1 MWAVLTGGLIIGLF
15 SSLHCVGMC
24 GPLALSL
31 PVHHL
36 PAAQRFVALLL
47 YQTGRVITY
56 TALGLVFGYA
66 GRHLYIAGLQQ
77 GLSIGLGVF
86 MLVMTVLYYIY
97 HHNIQPSFLNN
108 FYKNIQRLISSLLRS
123 SASAPSFVL
132 LGMANG
138 LLPCGM
144 VYVAIAGALTTGSV
158 LYSMLFMAMFGAGTL
173 PAMMAF
179 GLLGARLTLP
189 VRQTLR
195 RIIPYGITVMALI
208 LILRGLNLGI
218 PFISPV
224 LQHDPGVSAACH
236 P

>member
-31 PVHHL
+31 PVYHL
-36 PAAQRFVALLL
+36 SSSQRFLALLL
-47 YQTGRVITY
+47 YQLGRIVTY
-56 TALGLVFGYA
+56 TVLGLIFGYA

-77 GLSIGLGVF
+77 GFSIGLGIF
-86 MLVMTVLYYIY
+86 MLVMIMLYYIY
-97 HHNIQPSFLNN
+97 HRNIQPSFLNN
-108 FYKNIQRLISSLLRS
+108 FYKNIQRLIGSLLKS
-123 SASAPSFVL
+123 STSTASFAV

-144 VYVAIAGALTTGSV
+144 VYVAVAGALTTGSV
-158 LYSMLFMAMFGAGTL
+158 LHSMLFMAMFGAGTL

-218 PFISPV
+218 PYISPV
-224 LQHDPGVSAACH
+224 LQHDPGTAAACH

>member
-1 MWAVLTGGLIIGLF
+1 MWAVLSGGLIIGLLG
-15 SSLHCVGMC
+15 SLHCVGMC

-31 PVHHL
+31 PVYHL
-36 PAAQRFVALLL
+36 SSSKRIFALLT
-47 YQTGRVITY
+47 YNSGRIITY
-56 TALGLVFGYA
+56 TTLGLVFGYA

-77 GLSIGLGVF
+77 GFSIGLGVF
-86 MLVMTVLYYIY
+86 MLLMTILYYVY
-97 HHNIQPSFLNN
+97 HRNVQPAFLNGYNKKVQLLIGSVLKSSSPFSFL
-108 FYKNIQRLISSLLRS
+108 
-123 SASAPSFVL
+123 A

-158 LYSMLFMAMFGAGTL
+158 LHSMLFMAMFGAATL
-173 PAMMAF
+173 PAMMAL
-179 GLLGARLTLP
+179 GLIGARLSLSL
-189 VRQTLR
+189 RHTLR
-195 RIIPYGITVMALI
+195 RIVPYGIALMALI

-224 LQHDPGVSAACH
+224 LQHDPGISESCH